1 MERRDPYRILGV
13 LPEADPDVV
22 RAAYRVLARKL
33 HPDGQTGPPDPATD
47 AKLKDLN
54 WAYAQVR
61 DAEARLSFARA
72 RFAAAP
78 PTPADPPTHGA
89 PHPDNEYDPARVK
102 LDFGRYEGWTIGEVA
117 KRDIEYVQWLRRH
130 ASGARFRT
138 VIDQLLVERG
148 IPRADA
154 PPPPV
159 GRRSRRG

>member
-33 HPDGQTGPPDPATD
+33 HPDGQDGPPDPVTD
-47 AKLKDLN
+47 RRIKDLT

-61 DAEARLSFARA
+61 DAEARLRFDRA

-78 PTPADPPTHGA
+78 PTAADPPTHGA
-89 PHPDNEYDPARVK
+89 ARRADEDDPARVK
-102 LDFGRYEGWTIGEVA
+102 LDFGRYEGWTLREIA
-117 KRDIEYVQWLRRH
+117 KRDIEYVQWLHRH

-138 VIDQLLVERG
+138 TIDQLLAERRTSK
-148 IPRADA
+148 PR
-154 PPPPV
+154 
-159 GRRSRRG
+159 